1 MLTASLAS
9 AFLIQVSTILKL
21 RHRLI
26 VNAYLCAHLSQFST
40 LSKMHAPL
48 KLPATKLISFTIMC
62 VTQPA
67 LSHRSSTIPDSP
79 ATHVST
85 TRTYR
90 QWPPPTH
97 RQHKSATNACPARLA
112 VMVARIS
119 TLVDNASVHS
129 HMSRTILQQ
138 RSRLFKRLTNS
149 AKQDV
154 QSANTMVT
162 RFHVT
167 SVTPHTS

>member
-26 VNAYLCAHLSQFST
+26 VNAYLCVHLPQFST
-40 LSKMHAPL
+40 ISKTHAPP
-48 KLPATKLISFTIMC
+48 KLPAPKLISFTIMC
-62 VTQPA
+62 VTKPA
-67 LSHRSSTIPDSP
+67 LSHRSSTILDSP

-85 TRTYR
+85 TRAHR
-90 QWPPPTH
+90 QWPPLTH

-119 TLVDNASVHS
+119 TLVDNANVYS
-129 HMSRTILQQ
+129 HVGPTTLQQ
-138 RSRLFKRLTNS
+138 RSRLFKRLANS
-149 AKQDV
+149 AK
-154 QSANTMVT
+154 
-162 RFHVT
+162 
-167 SVTPHTS
+167 